1 MIGTADSY
9 GAEGELLERSGS
21 LWFLKSNRCHH
32 DRQSPR
38 LLAHHVDVEHVLV
51 PEVGL
56 GGQDPGDGEVDQL
69 VDVTVALAG
78 SIPFLGLLKE

>member
-1 MIGTADSY
+1 MVSWCSD
-9 GAEGELLERSGS
+9 
-21 LWFLKSNRCHH
+21 FNNN

-69 VDVTVALAG
+69 VDVTVSSRREYTLPGVAERVEKTSASWSWL
-78 SIPFLGLLKE
+78 EWRH